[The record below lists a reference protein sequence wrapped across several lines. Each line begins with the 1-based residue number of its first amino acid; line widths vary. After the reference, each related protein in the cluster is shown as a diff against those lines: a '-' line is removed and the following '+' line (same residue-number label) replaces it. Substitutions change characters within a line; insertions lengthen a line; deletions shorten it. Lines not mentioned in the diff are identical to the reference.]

1 MNGSEKDQTFVRA
14 CKVAE
19 ASNLILSQFP
29 NVESRGSRIAVLV
42 VNCVLLCSTIT
53 LNGISVIT
61 IRKSSQ
67 LKSKVCYF
75 VILLQSVVDLA
86 VGLMGI
92 PLFIHY
98 LLVPFLDNVDCILII
113 VGLRITQLTCA
124 LSVVTLSALT
134 LERYIGVVHP
144 YYYETNVT
152 KKRILAYVCGG
163 IVVLVLPCTYSFQ
176 NRAIARSVV
185 MGIKVVFF
193 VFTVFVYAR
202 IYVIIRRLVRSERR
216 PACENNGNQ
225 HTMKKQIIRESR
237 YARSCF
243 IVVACFFVF
252 LLPPSMSP
260 ILFADGSFNYNV
272 YFNWSITLMISNSSI
287 NSVIFFWTKTLL
299 RKEALKILKSLCC
312 QPPA

>member
-1 MNGSEKDQTFVRA
+1 MNDSAKNYTFVTT

-19 ASNLILSQFP
+19 ASHLILSQFP
-29 NVESRGSRIAVLV
+29 SVESRGSRIAVLV
-42 VNCVLLCSTIT
+42 FNCILLISTIT
-53 LNGISVIT
+53 LNGISIIT

-67 LKSKVCYF
+67 LRSKVCYF

-86 VGLMGI
+86 VCLLGI

-113 VGLRITQLTCA
+113 VGLRITQLTCVM
-124 LSVVTLSALT
+124 SVVTLSALT
-134 LERYIGVVHP
+134 LERYLGVVHP
-144 YYYETNVT
+144 YNYETNVT

-163 IVVLVLPCTYSFQ
+163 IVVLILLSTYSFRS
-176 NRAIARSVV
+176 RAIARSVV

-225 HTMKKQIIRESR
+225 DTARRQTIRKSR

-243 IVVACFFVF
+243 GVAVCFFVF
-252 LLPPSMSP
+252 LLPASMSP
-260 ILFADGSFNYNV
+260 ILFTDGSFDYNA
-272 YFNWSITLMISNSSI
+272 YFNWYITLIISKASV
-287 NSVIFFWTKTLL
+287 NSVIFFWTKALL
-299 RKEALKILKSLCC
+299 RKEALKTLKSLCC
-312 QPPA
+312 QPPT